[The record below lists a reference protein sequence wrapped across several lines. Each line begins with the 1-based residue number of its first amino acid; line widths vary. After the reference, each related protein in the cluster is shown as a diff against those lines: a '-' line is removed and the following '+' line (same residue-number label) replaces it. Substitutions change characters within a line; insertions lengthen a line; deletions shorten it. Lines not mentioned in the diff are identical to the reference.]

1 LEPVQLITASLSNDR
16 FVMTGRAPGGSAF
29 DDALNA
35 ITPLVDLDRIACSG
49 RVTELIVG
57 NGFITTQYLT
67 DLIVQAREEV
77 LFSTCFWASS
87 PSLSLLSD
95 ALVTLNNR
103 ARQNGRR
110 ISVRIMFSSY
120 SFCQLFLS
128 IKGVRLWK
136 SSTWEKLGLPNPTSI
151 ECLDLTVLSRFRK
164 PFGLM
169 HAKFV
174 IIDRALVLLPSSN
187 ISCRRW
193 MKCDLIVGE
202 NWYELAVRLEGDI
215 VQHFLQYFF
224 HYYHPTGGA
233 VPPCT
238 VPSHPIETSSTFR
251 ESYSDLIYPL
261 QSPLTPLAFLS
272 CGPSRYGALPF
283 APIRAIPALFHIG
296 AIGNARR
303 TIFIQTPNLTSR
315 AIIRAL
321 KFALLKYV
329 QVTIYLPHNMIVLES
344 LVTGW
349 STTECQVRL
358 LQRWARRH
366 PETNLTIEW
375 FKSDRGQNFVVD
387 EDKSHIKFMV
397 VDEELVIVG
406 SSNLDR
412 ASACTSGEVNVAI
425 SCPAVAKNILAV
437 VKRHQAT
444 SNVGV

>member
-1 LEPVQLITASLSNDR
+1 
-16 FVMTGRAPGGSAF
+16 MTSRTPGGSAF
-29 DDALNA
+29 NDALSA
-35 ITPLVDLDRIACSG
+35 TASLVGLDQIACSG
-49 RVTELIVG
+49 RITKLIVG
-57 NGFITTQYLT
+57 NGFIITQFLT
-67 DLIVQAREEV
+67 DLIVQAKEEV
-77 LFSTCFWASS
+77 LFSTCFWALS
-87 PSLSLLSD
+87 PSLSLLKD
-95 ALVTLNNR
+95 ALITLNNR

-110 ISVRIMFSSY
+110 VSVRIMFSSY
-120 SFCQLFLS
+120 SFRQLFLS
-128 IKGVRLWK
+128 IKGVRKWR
-136 SSTWEKLGLPNPTSI
+136 SNTWEKLGLPNPASI
-151 ECLDLTVLSRFRK
+151 EWLDLTVLSRFRK

-187 ISCRRW
+187 VSCKRW
-193 MKCDLIVGE
+193 IDFDLIVGE
-202 NWYELAVRLEGDI
+202 NWYELAIRLEGDI
-215 VQHFLQYFF
+215 VQYFLRYFF

-238 VPSHPIETSSTFR
+238 VASHPIEISSTFR

-261 QSPLTPLAFLS
+261 ASTVIPLAFLS

-283 APIRAIPALFHIG
+283 APIRAIPALFHIE
-296 AIGNARR
+296 AIMKARR

-321 KFALLKYV
+321 KLSLLRNV
-329 QVTIYLPHNMIVLES
+329 QVTIYLPHKMNILES

-349 STTECQVRL
+349 RTTECSVRL
-358 LQRWARRH
+358 LQNWARRH
-366 PETNLTIEW
+366 PETHLAIEW

-412 ASACTSGEVNVAI
+412 ASACTSGEINVAI
-425 SCPAVAKNILAV
+425 SCPAVVKEIVAV

-444 SNVGV
+444 SNGEV